1 MNKKHFAP
9 TQRTTQEKRCRV
21 YYSLYGH
28 LLSKE
33 KLYKGFKKVW
43 KAKGAAGIDK
53 QSLSDFASTLSDELD
68 QLLLELKTK
77 QYHPHPVRRVEIPK
91 ADGGVRLLGI
101 PTVRDRVVQ
110 QTLTDIL
117 TPIFEEQFHPSSFG
131 YRPKRSGHDAINKA
145 TMFMRRYGL
154 NHVVDMDLSKCFD
167 QLDHD
172 LILKSLRKRIK
183 DGSVLGLIKVFLK
196 SGVMVGTDW
205 QETEKGSPQG
215 GVISPLIANVYLDE
229 FDQKMRQRGHR
240 IVRYADDILILCR
253 SRVGAENARV
263 QATIILEK
271 QLKLKVNEE
280 KTHLTHSRE
289 GVKFLGV
296 EIGSRYTKIQ
306 TKKLCLFKRKL
317 KQLTKRNGGKPL
329 REVIK
334 QLNPLLRGF
343 SQYFRIANANGEF
356 KRIAQ
361 WLRRRLRSIQL
372 KLWKKPKRLHRRLR
386 QLSYKPPFKY
396 ISMTSWRNAASPLAS
411 HAMPNKWFD
420 EQGLV
425 NLEEVKTGYV
435 FSVHAE
441 WTFT

>member
-9 TQRTTQEKRCRV
+9 TQRTTQEKKRRV
-21 YYSLYGH
+21 YYSVYGH
-28 LLSKE
+28 FLSKE
-33 KLYKGFKKVW
+33 RLYKGFKKVW

-53 QSLSDFASTLSDELD
+53 QSLSDFASKLSDELD

-77 QYHPHPVRRVEIPK
+77 QYQPRPVRRVEIPK
-91 ADGGVRLLGI
+91 TDGGVRLLGI

-131 YRPKRSGHDAINKA
+131 YRPNRSGHDAINKA

-167 QLDHD
+167 RLDHD
-172 LILKSLRKRIK
+172 VILKSLRKRIT
-183 DGSVLGLIKVFLK
+183 DGSVLRLIEQFLK
-196 SGVMVGTDW
+196 SGVMVGHHW
-205 QETEKGSPQG
+205 QETEQGSPQG

-229 FDQKMRQRGHR
+229 FDQQMRQRGHR

-253 SRVGAENARV
+253 SRAGAENARA
-263 QATIILEK
+263 QATMILEK
-271 QLKLKVNEE
+271 QLKLKVNED
-280 KTHLTHSRE
+280 KTHITHSRE

-296 EIGSRYTKIQ
+296 EIGSRYTRIQ
-306 TKKLCLFKRKL
+306 AKKLYSFKQKL
-317 KQLTKRNGGKPL
+317 KQMTKRNGGKPL
-329 REVIK
+329 SEVIK

-343 SQYFRIANANGEF
+343 SQYFKIANTGGEF

-372 KLWKKPKRLHRRLR
+372 KLWKTPNRLHRRLK
-386 QLSYKPPFKY
+386 QLGYKPPFKR
-396 ISMTSWRNAASPLAS
+396 IAMNGWRNAASPLATY
-411 HAMPNKWFD
+411 AMPNKWFD

-435 FSVHAE
+435 FSVYTE
-441 WTFT
+441 CKFT